1 MDVVL
6 RILGVLLVGVGE
18 RAEGSWA
25 IGVGAYGH
33 KERSSRCFHPLDP
46 TFNS

>member
-6 RILGVLLVGVGE
+6 RLLGVLLVGVGE
-18 RAEGSWA
+18 WAEVLLA
-25 IGVGAYGH
+25 IGVGVYGH
-33 KERSSRCFHPLDP
+33 KERSSRCLHPLDP